1 MKREPKQQTT
11 AEVSRHLSVSILLDS
26 GVFCNISFFSSVLF
40 SFPRFFLLLFFSN
53 TCSLVSWGIHPKPIE
68 SFSSSGFWNK
78 DMDAGQTVEHLAAFG
93 LPLCIGAQIA
103 AYSTLWAASQIS
115 CPSSECWNGERD
127 WRWRESEGKGELKEG
142 EGVPFSERKSE
153 ERERRRG
160 LRETEV
166 GVVTA
171 RMTER
176 ACVCI

>member
-1 MKREPKQQTT
+1 MKRKPKQQTT
-11 AEVSRHLSVSILLDS
+11 AEVSRHLSVCILLDS

-40 SFPRFFLLLFFSN
+40 SFPRFFFCCCFFQTLAALLAEGYIRNQLSPSAAVVF
-53 TCSLVSWGIHPKPIE
+53 GIRIWMPVK
-68 SFSSSGFWNK
+68 
-78 DMDAGQTVEHLAAFG
+78 EHLAAFG